1 MCTKMTRTK
10 HLDLGSGLNPR
21 NPFFADELYGVDI
34 IDVNNSKVNFTY
46 TKCNLSYDSLPF
58 DDNYFDSVS
67 AYDLFEHILRVHI
80 VNGKTIFP
88 FVDLMS
94 EVYRVLKPGGQLYAV
109 TPVYP
114 KESAFVD
121 PTHVNFISKNTYK
134 YFITPHNWA
143 KMYGFNG
150 SFVKKRVSIENFE
163 MEVKNFSLIKLI
175 ILKSI
180 NILFPRRKQH
190 IVWHFTALKNSMN

>member
-1 MCTKMTRTK
+1 MMKTK

-21 NPFFADELYGVDI
+21 NPFLADDLYGVDI
-34 IDVNNSKVNFTY
+34 IDANNLKINFTY
-46 TKCNLSYDSLPF
+46 AKCNLSLNPLPF

-67 AYDLFEHILRVHI
+67 AFDLFEHILRVQI
-80 VNGKTIFP
+80 VNEETIFP
-88 FVDLMS
+88 FVELIS

-143 KMYGFNG
+143 KLYGFKG
-150 SFVKKRVSIENFE
+150 SFVKKRVAIVNFE
-163 MEVKNFSLIKLI
+163 MEEKNFSFIKLI
-175 ILKSI
+175 VLRIMNFI
-180 NILFPRRKQH
+180 FPSRKQH
-190 IVWHFTALKNSMN
+190 IVWHFTAQKNNPV